1 MIRTTS
7 LALALVLVSPAFAAE
22 APAPVSQLAA
32 KVDIPYE
39 QFTLPNGLRV
49 IVHTDR
55 KAPVVAV
62 SIWYHV
68 GSKDEP
74 KGKTGFAHL
83 FEHLM
88 FNGSENSPGD
98 WFEPLRQIGG
108 TDLNGTTWYDRT
120 NYFQTVPTAALERT
134 LFLESDRMGYL
145 LGAVTQE
152 KLDNQIGVVQNE
164 KREGD
169 NQPFG
174 QLDYYI
180 GKTLSPE
187 GHPYRHSTIGSMADL
202 QAASLEDVK
211 GWFRAK
217 YGPDN
222 AVLVLAGDIDAKR
235 ARTLVA
241 KYFGDIPR
249 GPAIQRVDAP
259 VPTLPAPVSKVILDR
274 VPYTMLTRN
283 WSVEGVNGVDT
294 AALTVGASVLG
305 GLSSSR
311 LDNALV
317 RQEQVAVQVSSG
329 VQAFEQVGSFQV
341 QVVVKPGQDAAKVAA
356 RLDALIDDYIKT
368 GPTEDEVKR
377 VATQSISGTLSGL
390 EQVGG
395 FGGKAV
401 ALAEG
406 LVYSNDPAKYKKD
419 LVEIAAMTPERV
431 RAAMAK
437 WLTRPV
443 AKIDVAPGER
453 DTSPESLAITGDS
466 PVAVPPA
473 AAAKASESKIVVSK
487 VRNAPPLDPFPPL
500 EFPAIERATLKNG
513 IPVYFARRATVPT
526 VRVAVSFD
534 AGAAA
539 DPTDKSGLQNLSMAL
554 LDEGTTSLNST
565 QIAETQE
572 RLGARLSS
580 SGGIDRSTVSLFA
593 LNANLGPSL
602 DLLADVIRNP
612 AFEAKEVER
621 LRAQQL
627 AGISAQLSEPEGI
640 ANYILPAKLYGADH
654 PYGRPFS
661 GSGAADTVAK
671 ITRDDVASFHRRWLR
686 PDNAAIYVVGDTT
699 LAAIQPMLDARFGNW
714 PSDRMAR
721 PVKAFDVAIPAPAP
735 TKIYL
740 ADRPQSPQSVILV
753 GQVLRNT
760 GRDDSLVTLRRA
772 NDVLGGNFL
781 ARINMDLRETKGWSY
796 GSFSRIGSFEN
807 RVAYIIN
814 APVQADRTGESV
826 KVLLDQV
833 KGYLGPKGTTQDE
846 RDRTVNGS
854 IRELPGQFETSSAVL
869 GAMQQIVNLGRP
881 DDFYNTLGAR
891 YRALTPTDFD
901 KAARDAIDPDKLVV
915 VVVGDA
921 AVVKPQ
927 LEKLGL
933 PIETVQLPS
942 AK

>member
-7 LALALVLVSPAFAAE
+7 VALAFILAAPAFAADK
-22 APAPVSQLAA
+22 PAPVSALIA

-49 IVHTDR
+49 LVHTDR

-62 SIWYHV
+62 SVWYHV
-68 GSKDEP
+68 GSKDEV

-108 TDLNGTTWYDRT
+108 TDYNGTTWYDRT
-120 NYFQTVPTAALERT
+120 NYFETVPTAALERA
-134 LFLESDRMGYL
+134 LYLESDRMGYL
-145 LGAVTQE
+145 LGAITQE

-174 QLDYYI
+174 LLQYYI
-180 GKTLSPE
+180 GTTLSPD

-211 GWFRAK
+211 NWFRAK

-235 ARTLVA
+235 AKMLVA
-241 KYFGDIPR
+241 KYFGEIPR
-249 GPAIQRVDAP
+249 GPAIQRVNAP
-259 VPTLPAPVSKVILDR
+259 VPTLVAPVSEVIRDR
-274 VPYTMLTRN
+274 VPYTLLTRN
-283 WSVEGVNGVDT
+283 WAIEGVNGVDT
-294 AALTVGASVLG
+294 AALTVAASVLG

-317 RQEQVAVQVSSG
+317 RQEQVAVQVSASVESFEKVG
-329 VQAFEQVGSFQV
+329 VFQV
-341 QVVVKPGQDAAKVAA
+341 QTVVKPGQDAAKVAA
-356 RLDALIDDYIKT
+356 RLDALVDDFIKT

-406 LVYSNDPAKYKKD
+406 LVFSNDPAKYKKD
-419 LVEIAAMTPERV
+419 LAEIAAMTPARV
-431 RAAMAK
+431 KAAMAK

-453 DTSPESLAITGDS
+453 DTSPETLAITGDS
-466 PVAVPPA
+466 PVATPPA
-473 AAAKASESKIVVSK
+473 ASGAKPESKIVVSK
-487 VRNAPPLDPFPPL
+487 VRNAPPLDPFPAL
-500 EFPAIERATLKNG
+500 DFPAIERTTLKNG

-526 VRVAVSFD
+526 VRVAVAFD
-534 AGAAA
+534 AGSAA
-539 DPTDKSGLQNLSMAL
+539 DPKEMSGLQTLTMSL
-554 LDEGTTSLNST
+554 LDEGTTTLNST

-580 SGGIDRSTVSLFA
+580 GGGIDRSTVGLYA
-593 LNANLGPSL
+593 LSANLAPSL

-612 AFEAKEVER
+612 AFDPKEVER

-640 ANYILPAKLYGADH
+640 ASYILPAKLYGPDH

-661 GSGAADTVAK
+661 GSGDAVSVAK
-671 ITRDDVASFHRRWLR
+671 ITRDDVANFRRRWLR

-699 LAAIQPMLDARFGNW
+699 LAAIKPLLDARFGNW

-721 PVKAFDVAIPAPAP
+721 PVKAFDVAIPAPAT

-740 ADRPQSPQSVILV
+740 ADRPQSPQSVILM

-772 NDVLGGNFL
+772 NEVFGGNFL
-781 ARINMDLRETKGWSY
+781 SRINMDLRETKGWSY
-796 GSFSRIGSFEN
+796 GVRSSVGSFEN
-807 RVAYIIN
+807 RVAYTIN
-814 APVQADRTGESV
+814 APVQSDRTGESV
-826 KVLLDQV
+826 KVLLDQLKSYV
-833 KGYLGPKGTTQDE
+833 GTNGTTQAE

-854 IRELPGQFETSSAVL
+854 IRELPGQFETSGSVL

-881 DDFYNTLGAR
+881 DDFYQKLGAR
-891 YRALTPTDFD
+891 YAALTSADFD
-901 KAARDAIDPDKLVV
+901 KSVREAIDPDKLVV

-921 AVVKPQ
+921 AKIKPQ
-927 LEKLGL
+927 LDKLGI
-933 PIETVQLPS
+933 PVETVQLPTV
-942 AK
+942 K